1 MASGGYLDF
10 AKFLG
15 LTEKQANASLGGGGG
30 NWLTNL
36 LGNKMFQ
43 ELLGAAGADISQG
56 TGGKN
61 TLAALTK
68 NIASQNYSKILQ
80 QILGGGMP
88 GTEAKI
94 SDKGLT
100 LNLARETPVGE
111 AGPNPG
117 QTGIPQ
123 MGGGASQGTPGRGME
138 DYLNPFG
145 QGLSNLSASD
155 LAGLDPQM
163 LTQALGLKLQG
174 EQFKQ
179 QVLSNIQDRLLKS
192 RNIDVMENYYQG
204 LLREQAA
211 NTEVDKVKA
220 ATALIKEM
228 NEDQRTELQK
238 NYEYA
243 KEQGYKG
250 SLAEFKVL
258 SDDPS
263 SIREYNYAKTPE
275 GGGFKGSYMD
285 FITKKAAAGAV
296 RISLG
301 EKVEEKEAFD
311 KLGARS
317 FFRGDWTKEI
327 DKIDTSDEG
336 VFNLS
341 QSYIKEGMSPTDA
354 TKRAVLGS
362 RLNAVRSKIEAAGGE
377 IVGRKIDKGT
387 YVYTVKWPELRDSKG
402 KVLLPASTEEI
413 RYANR

>member
-1 MASGGYLDF
+1 
-10 AKFLG
+10 
-15 LTEKQANASLGGGGG
+15 
-30 NWLTNL
+30 
-36 LGNKMFQ
+36 
-43 ELLGAAGADISQG
+43 
-56 TGGKN
+56 
-61 TLAALTK
+61 
-68 NIASQNYSKILQ
+68 
-80 QILGGGMP
+80 
-88 GTEAKI
+88 
-94 SDKGLT
+94 
-100 LNLARETPVGE
+100 
-111 AGPNPG
+111 
-117 QTGIPQ
+117 
-123 MGGGASQGTPGRGME
+123 
-138 DYLNPFG
+138 
-145 QGLSNLSASD
+145 
-155 LAGLDPQM
+155 
-163 LTQALGLKLQG
+163 
-174 EQFKQ
+174 
-179 QVLSNIQDRLLKS
+179 
-192 RNIDVMENYYQG
+192 
-204 LLREQAA
+204 
-211 NTEVDKVKA
+211 
-220 ATALIKEM
+220 M